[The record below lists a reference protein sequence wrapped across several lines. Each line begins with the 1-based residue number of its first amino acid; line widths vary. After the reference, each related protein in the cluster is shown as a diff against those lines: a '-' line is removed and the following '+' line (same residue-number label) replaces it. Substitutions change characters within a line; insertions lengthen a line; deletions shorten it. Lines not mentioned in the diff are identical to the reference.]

1 MRQSGVSLC
10 YRTHQRVGALLFR
23 PHVSMCYV
31 NHDTCAWVCVSGSK
45 SAVSSTIVTQ
55 PSTRSIKPISTLLL
69 YQSAS
74 LLSRCNE
81 EEFYREFLFAGL
93 KNFVPT
99 LVHPSWKIVPLFF
112 RRKFNRHLRRL
123 LFLRTFELGSLF
135 PSFFFFFFFFVEREI
150 LQIGINRTLIRDTL
164 MRFFDGVHQRW

>member
-1 MRQSGVSLC
+1 MIRARG
-10 YRTHQRVGALLFR
+10 
-23 PHVSMCYV
+23 
-31 NHDTCAWVCVSGSK
+31 CAWARESGSK

-164 MRFFDGVHQRW
+164 MRFFDGVHQKW